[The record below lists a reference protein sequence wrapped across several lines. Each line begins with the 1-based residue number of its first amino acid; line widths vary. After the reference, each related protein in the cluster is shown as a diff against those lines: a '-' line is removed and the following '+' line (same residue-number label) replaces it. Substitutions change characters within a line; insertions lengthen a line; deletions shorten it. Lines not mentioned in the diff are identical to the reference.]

1 MWLKQK
7 ICCVRIERIEMKK
20 VGEYE
25 DSFKEKRLDSGH
37 YHHMRRRT
45 GKMCIRDR
53 IRGRMLRMISR

>member
-1 MWLKQK
+1 MQSNMWLKQK

-45 GKMCIRDR
+45 GIL
-53 IRGRMLRMISR
+53 GP

>member
-25 DSFKEKRLDSGH
+25 DSFKEKDWILIIIISS
-37 YHHMRRRT
+37 YVS
-45 GKMCIRDR
+45 RDWHSWPMNLSEAR
-53 IRGRMLRMISR
+53 AQAR